1 MPAATIVKKGIS
13 ALREKLESIEKMID
27 NAWWFLT
34 WLNVV
39 LIDQMW
45 FSFINQAEDYL
56 LFLF

>member
-45 FSFINQAEDYL
+45 FSFINQAEDYP

>member
-34 WLNVV
+34 
-39 LIDQMW
+39 
-45 FSFINQAEDYL
+45 
-56 LFLF
+56 